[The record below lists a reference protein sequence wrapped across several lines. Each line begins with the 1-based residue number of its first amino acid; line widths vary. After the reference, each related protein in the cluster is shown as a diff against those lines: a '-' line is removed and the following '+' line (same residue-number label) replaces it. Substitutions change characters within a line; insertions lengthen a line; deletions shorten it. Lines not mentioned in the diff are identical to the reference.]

1 MKKLIVPFILG
12 LISFGSLTFF
22 LLTNRG
28 QYLNSLLVSRYALI
42 GLIVFAY
49 GSIMN
54 IKDLRGAVNILGLG
68 VVLSTLV
75 LFLMPKQAEVFSDLD
90 AIIMWLMIMV
100 GSLVIGVVYELIR
113 FFYLKSKQSV

>member
-1 MKKLIVPFILG
+1 MKKLIVPFVLG
-12 LISFGSLTFF
+12 LISFSSLTFF

-42 GLIVFAY
+42 GIIVFAY

-54 IKDLRGAVNILGLG
+54 IKDLKGAVNILGLG
-68 VVLSTLV
+68 VILSTLV
-75 LFLMPKQAEVFSDLD
+75 LFLMPKQAEVFSDLG